1 MQRIGRV
8 DRRMNPETETRL
20 LADHP
25 ELKGQRGC
33 IVFWNFLPPGELDE
47 LLRLFQRVTS
57 KTLVISRTLGIEGRK
72 LLTPDDEFE
81 PVKELN
87 EQCDGNL
94 SDSEHLR
101 LEYNQLLQDH
111 PELAAKL
118 PGMPLKVFSGKVSPQ
133 TNARALFFCYRI
145 PRPDSA
151 LVETDSGEPRWSDAA
166 GLTVWVCYDLDGK
179 RLLTEPGAIARMIRS
194 EPDTTRHCSIEQA
207 ALIDLRKKVEKQL
220 TTEYL
225 KPLQAPLGFSPILKC
240 WLELN

>member
-1 MQRIGRV
+1 
-8 DRRMNPETETRL
+8 
-20 LADHP
+20 
-25 ELKGQRGC
+25 
-33 IVFWNFLPPGELDE
+33 
-47 LLRLFQRVTS
+47 
-57 KTLVISRTLGIEGRK
+57 LVISRTLGIEGRK

-133 TNARALFFCYRI
+133 TNGRALFFCYRI
-145 PRPDSA
+145 PRPNSA

-179 RLLTEPGAIARMIRS
+179 RVLTEPGAIARLIRS
-194 EPDTTRHCSIEQA
+194 EPDTTRHCSFEQVV
-207 ALIDLRKKVEKQL
+207 LSDLRKKVEKQL

-225 KPLQAPLGFSPILKC
+225 KPLQAPLGVTPILKC